1 MDTVTM
7 IGRLLVSLAAVLGLM
22 WLLARRMRKGGRLKD
37 TRLIDVLGRQQL
49 SRNASVA
56 VVRVG
61 EQALVIGVTDAQVSV
76 LGETD
81 LGAAQAMVAAGS
93 TTPVKPRRT
102 TRAPAPAGNRAD
114 ATRRAPAGRHATGS
128 DDIEF
133 DDIRLPDS
141 TSTAA
146 RQRSALS
153 GSALSPQTWR
163 QTVESL
169 RELTSRSV

>member
-1 MDTVTM
+1 VDTVTM
-7 IGRLLVSLAAVLGLM
+7 VGRLLVSLAAVLGVM
-22 WLLARRMRKGGRLKD
+22 WLLARRLRKGGRMKD

-61 EQALVIGVTDAQVSV
+61 EQALVIGVTDAAVSV

-81 LGAAQAMVAAGS
+81 LGTAQAMVAAASS
-93 TTPVKPRRT
+93 TPLPAKTARTAQRVIQRADNPRGEQPDEQPLAVRPRRS
-102 TRAPAPAGNRAD
+102 G
-114 ATRRAPAGRHATGS
+114 GRHAGG
-128 DDIEF
+128 D
-133 DDIRLPDS
+133 PDAPKR
-141 TSTAA
+141 AA
-146 RQRSALS
+146 LA

-169 RELTSRSV
+169 RDLTSRST

>member
-7 IGRLLVSLAAVLGLM
+7 VGRLLVSLAAVLGLM

-93 TTPVKPRRT
+93 TTPVKSVKTTRSAARPAARPDDRRT
-102 TRAPAPAGNRAD
+102 E
-114 ATRRAPAGRHATGS
+114 PAGRHATEPE
-128 DDIEF
+128 DTQF
-133 DDIRLPDS
+133 VAP
-141 TSTAA
+141 
-146 RQRSALS
+146 RQRSPLS

-169 RELTSRSV
+169 RDLTSRSA

>member
-1 MDTVTM
+1 M
-7 IGRLLVSLAAVLGLM
+7 IGRLLVSLAAVLGIM
-22 WLLARRMRKGGRLKD
+22 WLLARRMRKGGRSKD

-81 LGAAQAMVAAGS
+81 LGTAQAMVAAAAA
-93 TTPVKPRRT
+93 TPIVAKTARSAP
-102 TRAPAPAGNRAD
+102 RAPR
-114 ATRRAPAGRHATGS
+114 PAGRHAG
-128 DDIEF
+128 E
-133 DDIRLPDS
+133 
-141 TSTAA
+141 AA
-146 RQRSALS
+146 EPTQRSALS

-169 RELTSRSV
+169 REMTSRSA

>member
-22 WLLARRMRKGGRLKD
+22 WFIGRRMKRGGRAKA
-37 TRLIDVLGRQQL
+37 TQLIDVLGRQQL

-81 LGAAQAMVAAGS
+81 LGAAQAMITAGTELRKPATRTAAHRAAPPATSPG
-93 TTPVKPRRT
+93 TAAPTPTAPT
-102 TRAPAPAGNRAD
+102 AAPAPTVPTDHLR
-114 ATRRAPAGRHATGS
+114 TTKPALA
-128 DDIEF
+128 
-133 DDIRLPDS
+133 
-141 TSTAA
+141 
-146 RQRSALS
+146 

-163 QTVESL
+163 QTLDSL
-169 RELTSRSV
+169 RELTTRQA

>member
-1 MDTVTM
+1 MDTVSM
-7 IGRLLVSLAAVLGLM
+7 IGRLLVSLAAVLGIM
-22 WLLARRMRKGGRLKD
+22 WLLARRMRKGGRMKD

-81 LGAAQAMVAAGS
+81 LGAAQAMVAASNSSAPAKRAVARTATS
-93 TTPVKPRRT
+93 TAKLD
-102 TRAPAPAGNRAD
+102 RAPGSN
-114 ATRRAPAGRHATGS
+114 GRHAEPADASASAEPSRRKTTG
-128 DDIEF
+128 
-133 DDIRLPDS
+133 
-141 TSTAA
+141 
-146 RQRSALS
+146 LS

-169 RELTSRSV
+169 RDLTSRSA

>member
-1 MDTVTM
+1 M
-7 IGRLLVSLAAVLGLM
+7 IGRLLVSLAAVLGVM
-22 WLLARRMRKGGRLKD
+22 WLLARRMRKGGRAKD

-61 EQALVIGVTDAQVSV
+61 EQALVIGVTDAQVSG

-81 LGAAQAMVAAGS
+81 LGAAQAMVAAAS
-93 TTPVKPRRT
+93 TAPVKP
-102 TRAPAPAGNRAD
+102 AAKSKPAPRAV
-114 ATRRAPAGRHATGS
+114 ARHAS
-128 DDIEF
+128 E
-133 DDIRLPDS
+133 PDE
-141 TSTAA
+141 TELTA

-169 RELTSRSV
+169 RELTSRSA

>member
-1 MDTVTM
+1 MV
-7 IGRLLVSLAAVLGLM
+7 GRLLVSLAAVLGVM

-49 SRNASVA
+49 SRTASVA

-81 LGAAQAMVAAGS
+81 LGAAQAMVAAS
-93 TTPVKPRRT
+93 AATTPVKPVKPVKPARPA
-102 TRAPAPAGNRAD
+102 APVGAD
-114 ATRRAPAGRHATGS
+114 TRRSAPAGRHATEP
-128 DDIEF
+128 DDAEF
-133 DDIRLPDS
+133 
-141 TSTAA
+141 TAP

-169 RELTSRSV
+169 RELTSRSA

>member
-7 IGRLLVSLAAVLGLM
+7 MGRLLVSLAAVLGIM
-22 WLLARRMRKGGRLKD
+22 WLLARRMRKGGRAKD

-49 SRNASVA
+49 SRNASLA

-81 LGAAQAMVAAGS
+81 LGTAQAMVAAAAS
-93 TTPVKPRRT
+93 TPVPAKRALRT
-102 TRAPAPAGNRAD
+102 AHRAP
-114 ATRRAPAGRHATGS
+114 GRHAGAEADEPAAS
-128 DDIEF
+128 DS
-133 DDIRLPDS
+133 RP
-141 TSTAA
+141 
-146 RQRSALS
+146 ALS

-169 RELTSRSV
+169 RELTSRSA